1 MKKETKLKAAR
12 NSSGHWIT
20 QREVAEAAGISLRTY
35 QDYEQGRKDINGA
48 SAFTVYRLAVT
59 LTNLTDHKWTVED
72 LLEIDHSSPQD
83 N

>member
-1 MKKETKLKAAR
+1 MKKETNLKAAR

-20 QREVAEAAGISLRTY
+20 QKQVAETAGISLRTY
-35 QDYEQGRKDINGA
+35 QDYEQGRKDINGG
-48 SAFTVYRLAVT
+48 LAVT

-72 LLEIDHSSPQD
+72 LLEIPLSSPQD

>member
-1 MKKETKLKAAR
+1 MTKLQKAR

-48 SAFTVYRLAVT
+48 SAFTVYRLAVA

-72 LLEIDHSSPQD
+72 LLEIDHSSPLD

>member
-12 NSSGHWIT
+12 NISGHWIT
-20 QREVAEAAGISLRTY
+20 QKQVAEAAGISLRTY

-48 SAFTVYRLAVT
+48 SAFTVYRLAVA

>member
-1 MKKETKLKAAR
+1 MTRLQQAR
-12 NSSGHWIT
+12 NSSGKRIT
-20 QREVAEAAGISLRTY
+20 QREVAAAAGISLRSY
-35 QDYEQGRKDINGA
+35 QDYEQGKKDINKA
-48 SAFTVYRLAVT
+48 QAFTVFRLACA